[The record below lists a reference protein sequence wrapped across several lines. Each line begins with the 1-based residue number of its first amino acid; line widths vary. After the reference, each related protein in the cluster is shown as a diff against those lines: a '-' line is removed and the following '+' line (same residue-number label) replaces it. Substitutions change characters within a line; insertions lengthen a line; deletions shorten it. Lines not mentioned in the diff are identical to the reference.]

1 MEIFYDEKICVHCA
15 ACVSESENGGIKFE
29 NGKIII
35 DETKIED
42 WHTIAV
48 ICPVAALTV
57 KNVTSRVQLFVLSED
72 LPKKFL

>member
-29 NGKIII
+29 RGKIII

-42 WHTIAV
+42 WTSIAA
-48 ICPVAALTV
+48 ICPVGALIL
-57 KNVTSRVQLFVLSED
+57 KNVTASV
-72 LPKKFL
+72 